1 MFTGIIEATGKLSAI
16 RRQGADLSISIS
28 SDNLDFSDVKLGDS
42 IASNGVCLTVTAL
55 GKHSFDADVSSETLA
70 HTLFGQYQTGQVINL
85 EKAML
90 PTTRMGGHI
99 VSGHVDGVT
108 RVVKLEQSGRAWQI
122 WLALPKSLAHYIAHK
137 GSVTIDGISL
147 TVNELTKDAFRLT
160 IVPHTAANTSIAQ
173 LKPGT
178 AVHLEVDI
186 IARYLERLLNKDN
199 AASSGGVSMAL
210 LAQRGFL

>member
-108 RVVKLEQSGRAWQI
+108 SVIKLEQSGRAWQI

>member
-1 MFTGIIEATGKLSAI
+1 MFTGIIEATGKLNAI
-16 RRQGADLSISIS
+16 RRQGADLSITIS
-28 SDNLDFSDVKLGDS
+28 SDHLDFTDVKLGDS

-99 VSGHVDGVT
+99 VSGHVDGVSQ
-108 RVVKLEQSGRAWQI
+108 VVKLEQSGRAWQV
-122 WLALPKSLAHYIAHK
+122 WLALPKQLARYIATK
-137 GSVTIDGISL
+137 GSITVDGISL
-147 TVNELTKDAFRLT
+147 TVNELSQGAFRLT
-160 IVPHTAANTSIAQ
+160 IVPHTAQHTTIAA
-173 LKPGT
+173 LKVGSK
-178 AVHLEVDI
+178 VHLEVDL

-199 AASSGGVSMAL
+199 AGAPGGVSLAL
-210 LAQRGFL
+210 LSQRGFL

>member
-90 PTTRMGGHI
+90 ATTRMGGHI
-99 VSGHVDGVT
+99 VSGHVDGVSQ
-108 RVVKLEQSGRAWQI
+108 VVKLEQSGRAWQV
-122 WLALPKSLAHYIAHK
+122 WLALPKQLARYIATK
-137 GSVTIDGISL
+137 GSITVDGISL
-147 TVNELTKDAFRLT
+147 TVNELSQDAFRLT
-160 IVPHTAANTSIAQ
+160 IVPHTAQHTTIAA
-173 LKPGT
+173 LKVGSK
-178 AVHLEVDI
+178 VHLEVDL

-199 AASSGGVSMAL
+199 AGAPGGVSLAL
-210 LAQRGFL
+210 LSQRGFL

>member
-108 RVVKLEQSGRAWQI
+108 RVVKIEQSGRAWQI
-122 WLALPKSLAHYIAHK
+122 WLARPKSLAHYIAHK

-147 TVNELTKDAFRLT
+147 TVNELTNDAFRLT